1 MKRITVLIPLL
12 IIALLFVPHARA
24 LDVSLKLSGGRS
36 FFNLQNIDRI
46 LDDWAVWKK
55 KDTETHSDWTYIG
68 GEVSKLHSSFDFAGE
83 ILVSLTPKI
92 TIGFG
97 AGYIYSELVEDKTAL
112 TIERVVGT
120 FLDVKPIKIS
130 ALPLTIS
137 GYYFFPVSSKARLYV
152 KGGAGPIWGKYI
164 EREGR
169 RLTTNENFTY
179 QSFQRT
185 SGRGSVVLAGCGF
198 EYEFEPGMRVFF
210 EALGRLCR
218 ISDFQGENNLEETGM
233 LYSFEEYIPDFAI
246 WQAKNQIMETQP
258 SGENFRSVQKTTIN
272 ISGIMIKIG
281 LVFKF

>member
-1 MKRITVLIPLL
+1 MKQIRFLFFFLLVMFLFIP
-12 IIALLFVPHARA
+12 HSRA
-24 LDVSLKLSGGRS
+24 IDINLKLSGGRS

-83 ILVSLTPKI
+83 ILVSLTPRI
-92 TIGFG
+92 TIGIG
-97 AGYIYSELVEDKTAL
+97 AGYIYSELVEDKTGL

-120 FLDVKPIKIS
+120 YLDVMPIKIS
-130 ALPLTIS
+130 ALPVTIS
-137 GYYFFPVSSKARLYV
+137 GYYFFPVSSSARLYV
-152 KGGAGPIWGKYI
+152 KGGAGTIWGKYI

-169 RLTTNENFTY
+169 RLTTKNNFTY

-185 SGRGSVVLAGCGF
+185 SGHGSIVLAGCGF

-210 EALGRLCR
+210 EGSGRICQ
-218 ISDFQGENNLEETGM
+218 ISDFQGENNQDETGV
-233 LYSFEEYIPDFAI
+233 LYYFEENIQDFEI
-246 WQAKNQIMETQP
+246 WQAKNQIMEAEP
-258 SGENFRSVQKTTIN
+258 SGENYRSVQKATVDL
-272 ISGIMIKIG
+272 SGLMIRIG